1 MTNDNTPIEELQTE
15 NARLR
20 QQLAEQQQNA
30 RAAEQK
36 FHRLFTNM
44 TIGSFITDMQH
55 NIQECNPVFQT
66 MLGYTTEELQT
77 TSLADLTPEKWHA
90 FDQEKHQN
98 ELVSRGYTDLHQQEY
113 ICKDGT
119 LLPVEVRCHLITDE
133 QGQPAGICGFARDM
147 TAQHQQEKE
156 LRTFKSLVEYA
167 LDGIGV
173 SNSQGNFVYANP
185 SYRAMTGYGADMIGM
200 PVMTLYD
207 SNKVD
212 LSPIIDEVLESGKWQ
227 GVPPFPRQDQTI
239 FQGQCSIYKIE
250 DPNEAGTL
258 LAAIVR
264 DITEQ
269 QRVEQE
275 LRTFKTLVDKAPDGI
290 NVTTT
295 EAQIFYANESFRA
308 MSGYYDEAIGK
319 TIVDLYADDPES
331 LMSAA
336 RQVAE
341 QGYWHGPF
349 TLRQPDGTLIPVFTS
364 VFAIQDDQGTV
375 RWLAAIVRD
384 LSEQQR
390 QEQERQELQ
399 QQIIDAQ
406 RAALRELSTPLLP
419 LANGVIAMPLL
430 GTIDSNRAQQVME
443 TLLEGVSSHHAETAI
458 LDITGVQILD
468 TQIANVLIQAAQ
480 AVNLLGAQVI
490 LTGIRPT
497 MAQTLVSLGIDLSSI
512 VTRSTLERGIA
523 YALGK

>member
-1 MTNDNTPIEELQTE
+1 MNNNNTTLEELQTE

-20 QQLAEQQQNA
+20 EQLAEQQQKA
-30 RAAEQK
+30 RTAEQNYNS
-36 FHRLFTNM
+36 LFTNM
-44 TIGSFITDMQH
+44 TIGSFITDMQR
-55 NIQECNPVFQT
+55 NIQECNPIFQT

-77 TSLADLTPEKWHA
+77 ISLTALTPEKWHA
-90 FDQEKHQN
+90 LDQEKHQN
-98 ELVSRGYTDLHQQEY
+98 ELVSRGYTELYQKEY

-119 LLPVEVRCHLITDE
+119 ILPVEVRCHLITDE
-133 QGQPAGICGFARDM
+133 QGQPAGIYGFARDI

-173 SNSQGNFVYANP
+173 SDSQGNFVYANP
-185 SYRAMTGYGADMIGM
+185 SYQAMTGYGSAMIGM

-207 SNKVD
+207 SNEVD
-212 LSPIIDEVLESGKWQ
+212 LSPIIDEVLGSGKWQ
-227 GVPPFPRQDQTI
+227 GVLPFTRQNQTI
-239 FQGQCSIYKIE
+239 FQGQCSIYRIQ
-250 DPNEAGTL
+250 DPNEAGFL

-269 QRVEQE
+269 QKVQQE

-290 NVTTT
+290 NVTTPD
-295 EAQIFYANESFRA
+295 ARIFYANESFRSL
-308 MSGYYDEAIGK
+308 SGYYDEAIGK

-331 LMSAA
+331 LMTAA
-336 RQVAE
+336 QQVAE

-349 TLRQPDGTLIPVFTS
+349 TLCQPDGTLIPVFTS
-364 VFAIQDDQGTV
+364 VFAIQDVQGTV

-384 LSEQQR
+384 MSEQQR
-390 QEQERQELQ
+390 QEQERQEMQ

-430 GTIDSNRAQQVME
+430 GTIDSNRALQVME

-468 TQIANVLIQAAQ
+468 TQIANVLMQAAQ
-480 AVNLLGAQVI
+480 AVKLLGAQVI

-497 MAQTLVSLGIDLSSI
+497 MAQTLVSLGVDLSSI